1 MFGWLTRSFERFTGA
16 GDAALTV
23 PTMDGAL
30 KPNRALDECA
40 GAPATRPDN
49 LARHGGRVVFTSDRE
64 LLTLD
69 PSRPAIG
76 SDLLMSFESRIEA
89 LATAS
94 DGGLAV
100 ALASGEL
107 RCVGGQFDGLELA
120 NWSKQSLSCVT
131 ALAFGSDE
139 DLIVCVGSMTN
150 SADFWQK
157 DLLESGSSGSVWRL
171 SLRSR
176 EAIQLCD
183 GLAFPYGVLVEQG
196 GAKLVVSESWRHRL
210 LRLDAHAKSQP
221 EIVLDDLPGYPAR
234 LCDDPAGGAWLAIF
248 APRNQLVEFVIR
260 EPEYRDDMIRTIPS
274 DYWIAPSLRSR
285 GSFLEPL
292 QGGAVRQMGML
303 KPWAPTRSYGLVL
316 RLGPDL
322 QPVASFHSRANGSRH
337 GIASCLVDGDRLLAA
352 SKGGNEVLV
361 CSASAS

>member
-64 LLTLD
+64 LRTLD
-69 PSRPAIG
+69 PPRPAIG
-76 SDLLMSFESRIEA
+76 SELLMSFESRIEA

-107 RCVGGQFDGLELA
+107 RCIGGQFDGLVLA
-120 NWSKQSLSCVT
+120 DWSKRSLSCVT
-131 ALAFGSDE
+131 ALAFGSDD

-150 SADFWQK
+150 SADLWQK
-157 DLLESGSSGSVWRL
+157 DLLESSSSGSVWRL
-171 SLRSR
+171 SLRSH

-183 GLAFPYGVLVEQG
+183 ELAFPYGVLVEPG
-196 GAKLVVSESWRHRL
+196 GATIVVSESWRHRL
-210 LRLDAHAKSQP
+210 VRLNAHELSRP

-234 LCDDPAGGAWLAIF
+234 LCNDPNGGAWLAIF

-260 EPEYRDDMIRTIPS
+260 EPEYRDDMIRTVPP

-285 GSFLEPL
+285 KSFLEPL

-303 KPWAPTRSYGLVL
+303 KPWAPTRSYGLVV
-316 RLGPDL
+316 RLSLDM
-322 QPVASFHSRANGSRH
+322 QPIGSFHSRADGSRH

-361 CSASAS
+361 CSVSAQ